1 MLNNG
6 KMLHSNIEAYLRGT
20 PLNEIKIADS
30 ISGHW
35 SSVQN
40 ILPNVENVQVLE
52 SCVVH
57 PKLKYSG
64 IVDCV
69 AVFK

>member
-6 KMLHSNIEAYLRGT
+6 KMLHSNIERFLRGT
-20 PLNEIKIADS
+20 PMNEILVADS

-35 SSVQN
+35 SSIKN
-40 ILPNVENVQVLE
+40 ILPLVEKVIALE
-52 SCVVH
+52 SRVVH
-57 PKLKYSG
+57 PTLKYCG

-69 AVFK
+69 AVYG